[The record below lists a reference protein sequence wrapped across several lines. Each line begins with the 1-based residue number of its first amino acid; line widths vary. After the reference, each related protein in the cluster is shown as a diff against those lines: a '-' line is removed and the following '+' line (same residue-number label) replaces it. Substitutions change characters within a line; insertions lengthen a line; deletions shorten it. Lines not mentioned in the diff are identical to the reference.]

1 MSDEGGKVLDV
12 CHNHFIKL
20 VVKGKLADFVV
31 QKRDSVKC
39 QMVGC
44 TSHAVRR
51 VLILGQESRCVR
63 EVRFMP
69 DGSLWEEGIT
79 DRWMA

>member
-1 MSDEGGKVLDV
+1 MSDANGKVLDV
-12 CHNHFIKL
+12 CHNHFIGL

-31 QKRDSVKC
+31 EKRANVRC

-63 EVRFMP
+63 EVRFLP

-79 DRWMA
+79 DRWMP